1 MGGEGEERREKR
13 DGREFERTWVLLGKQ
28 ALNKELIEVL
38 RAKKKRE
45 EREKSSFFTD
55 KEEDSVF

>member
-1 MGGEGEERREKR
+1 M
-13 DGREFERTWVLLGKQ
+13 LGKQ

-45 EREKSSFFTD
+45 EREKSRFFTD

>member
-1 MGGEGEERREKR
+1 M
-13 DGREFERTWVLLGKQ
+13 LGKQ